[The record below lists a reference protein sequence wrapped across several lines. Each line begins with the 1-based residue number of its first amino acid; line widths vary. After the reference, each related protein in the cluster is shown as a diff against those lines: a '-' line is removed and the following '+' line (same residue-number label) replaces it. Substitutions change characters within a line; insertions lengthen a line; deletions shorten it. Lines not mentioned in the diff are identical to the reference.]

1 MRWSSSAAA
10 SFSYASSAATL
21 CLAEKRISGAAGD
34 ATRLLSVYG
43 SRAPVARLLS
53 LSRRGDADR
62 SWLEQ
67 ATEVTGSPP
76 GDARPLRYPPF
87 NRPLNLNEGIAPPVW
102 NSDGKGQTLSLP
114 DPHRPRA
121 TMECG
126 LRLIPLRTQSR
137 YLPQRR

>member
-76 GDARPLRYPPF
+76 GDARPLRYPP
-87 NRPLNLNEGIAPPVW
+87 
-102 NSDGKGQTLSLP
+102 
-114 DPHRPRA
+114 
-121 TMECG
+121 
-126 LRLIPLRTQSR
+126 RLIVL
-137 YLPQRR
+137 

>member
-53 LSRRGDADR
+53 LSRRGGCRPKLVGASHRGD
-62 SWLEQ
+62 
-67 ATEVTGSPP
+67 EVTSGRRSP
-76 GDARPLRYPPF
+76 AAL
-87 NRPLNLNEGIAPPVW
+87 PPV
-102 NSDGKGQTLSLP
+102 
-114 DPHRPRA
+114 
-121 TMECG
+121 
-126 LRLIPLRTQSR
+126 
-137 YLPQRR
+137 